1 MYIWIACDVSCELNS
16 IREKCKELNRSIGL
30 DETAFSLP
38 QHISLK
44 ISFEVSDE
52 VYDDVIEC
60 INDYLRGESPFTVS
74 GPRAELYGSILW
86 LAFDETKTLSRIH
99 NELDELLLKKYQVPL
114 HEFDKSFKFHSTLFI
129 DESPDLLKMHRHI
142 AKIPMPKELRIDRFI
157 IGSSPSGRAGD
168 YNVVREINAKK

>member
-1 MYIWIACDVSCELNS
+1 MYIWIACDVSRELNC
-16 IREKCKELNRSIGL
+16 IREKCIEINRSIGL

-52 VYDDVIEC
+52 VYDEVIEC
-60 INDYLRGESPFTVS
+60 ISDYLSGQKPFTVS
-74 GPRAELYGSILW
+74 GTRVELYGSILW
-86 LAFDETKTLSRIH
+86 LAFDECEALSRMH
-99 NELDELLLKKYQVPL
+99 CELDELLLKKYGVPL

-129 DESPDLLKMHRHI
+129 DERPDITEMYRQI
-142 AKIPMPKELRIDRFI
+142 AEIPMPDELIVDRFI

-168 YNVVREINAKK
+168 YHVVRYI